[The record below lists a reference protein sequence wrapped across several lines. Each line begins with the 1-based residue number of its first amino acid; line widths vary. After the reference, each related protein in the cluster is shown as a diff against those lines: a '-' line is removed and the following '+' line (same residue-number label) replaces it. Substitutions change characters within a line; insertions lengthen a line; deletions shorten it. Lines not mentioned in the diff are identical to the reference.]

1 MEPDTS
7 SQLALEGLVHD
18 LNNVFE
24 TISDAAELLA
34 ADPNYAFLAAALR
47 RSVVRGRRIVE
58 DFTATALG
66 PQDFAALLDSAIEFA
81 GDLFQALDAPPV
93 EFRRDLEPGIRVRGS
108 FTAWERVLVNLFVNA
123 AQAMK
128 EGGAIE
134 VSARQ
139 TGDVVEISVADSGPG
154 IPAEILPEI
163 FKPHFS
169 TKSPKAG
176 LGLHIVRSIVTQNG
190 GVVTAANRVDSPG
203 AVFSIRLPRI

>member
-7 SQLALEGLVHD
+7 SQLALEGLIHD

-24 TISDAAELLA
+24 TISDAAELLS
-34 ADPNYAFLAAALR
+34 ADSNYAFLAAALR
-47 RSVVRGRRIVE
+47 RSVLRGRRLVE
-58 DFTATALG
+58 DFTATAFG

-81 GDLFQALDAPPV
+81 GDLFRALDAPPV
-93 EFRRDLEPGIRVRGS
+93 EFRRNLEPGVRVRGS
-108 FTAWERVLVNLFVNA
+108 FSAWERVLVNLFVNA

-134 VSARQ
+134 VSAWQ
-139 TGDVVEISVADSGPG
+139 AGDDVEIAVADSGPG

-169 TKSPKAG
+169 TKSAKAG
-176 LGLHIVRSIVTQNG
+176 LGLHIVQSIVTQNG
-190 GVVTAANRVDSPG
+190 GVVTASNRTDSPG
-203 AVFSIRLPRI
+203 AIFSIRLPRT

>member
-108 FTAWERVLVNLFVNA
+108 FAAWERVLVNLFVNA

-139 TGDVVEISVADSGPG
+139 TGDAVEISVADSGPG
-154 IPAEILPEI
+154 IPDEILPEI

-176 LGLHIVRSIVTQNG
+176 LGLHIVQSIVTQNG
-190 GVVTAANRVDSPG
+190 GVVKAANRSDSPG
-203 AVFSIRLPRI
+203 AVFSILLPRI